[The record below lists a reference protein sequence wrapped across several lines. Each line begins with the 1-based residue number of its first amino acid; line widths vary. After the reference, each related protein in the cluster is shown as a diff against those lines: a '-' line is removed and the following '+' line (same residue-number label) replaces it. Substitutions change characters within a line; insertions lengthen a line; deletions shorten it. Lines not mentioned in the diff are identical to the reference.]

1 MRNDSCPW
9 GARSPV
15 GGEREAE
22 ININYSGVMNAVI
35 KFRAGCSA
43 AHRAVRQQSSILS
56 QLSKGL

>member
-1 MRNDSCPW
+1 MIPALGELAVQW
-9 GARSPV
+9 